1 MSDTMF
7 PNVIDIQ
14 IKGSKGDDL
23 NALLKQ
29 FKELFEDPEH
39 QQEKRILIAWRNPPF
54 PPSDM
59 DKYTPEEQEKIREV
73 LKITNNAD
81 E

>member
-29 FKELFEDPEH
+29 YKELFEDPEH
-39 QQEKRILIAWRNPPF
+39 QQEKCILIAWRNPPF

-59 DKYTPEEQEKIREV
+59 DKYTLEEQEKIREV

>member
-29 FKELFEDPEH
+29 YKELFEDPEH
-39 QQEKRILIAWRNPPF
+39 QQEKRILIAW
-54 PPSDM
+54 
-59 DKYTPEEQEKIREV
+59 
-73 LKITNNAD
+73 
-81 E
+81 